1 MSILIHRQ
9 FTPEPKYP
17 VYPPYHTGLY
27 LEDYFHRYA
36 LHHGSFAR
44 KYIAV
49 SWTTMYC
56 DRHNCSPL
64 QTWLDSLPQSDQYF
78 TVCQHDDAPR
88 QTLPP
93 NTLVFS
99 AGGNVMGPN
108 IVPVPLVCSS
118 LGVTQ
123 IETNRPVLASFV
135 GSLTHPLRSELVKR
149 FGTDKDFVFSASGWS
164 PRVSSDKLGNFI
176 TTTQR
181 SVFCLA
187 PRGYG
192 KSSFR
197 MYEAFQLGAIPV
209 YISDVHYLPW
219 TDELDWSQFAV
230 LIKPE
235 QIPDLKRIL
244 LSYSPEQIAQ
254 MQTTAQQ
261 VYHKYFTLEGVC
273 GQIHKRV
280 NATT

>member
-1 MSILIHRQ
+1 
-9 FTPEPKYP
+9 
-17 VYPPYHTGLY
+17 
-27 LEDYFHRYA
+27 
-36 LHHGSFAR
+36 
-44 KYIAV
+44 
-49 SWTTMYC
+49 
-56 DRHNCSPL
+56 
-64 QTWLDSLPQSDQYF
+64 
-78 TVCQHDDAPR
+78 
-88 QTLPP
+88 
-93 NTLVFS
+93 
-99 AGGNVMGPN
+99 
-108 IVPVPLVCSS
+108 
-118 LGVTQ
+118 
-123 IETNRPVLASFV
+123 
-135 GSLTHPLRSELVKR
+135 
-149 FGTDKDFVFSASGWS
+149 
-164 PRVSSDKLGNFI
+164 
-176 TTTQR
+176 
-181 SVFCLA
+181 
-187 PRGYG
+187 
-192 KSSFR
+192 

>member
-1 MSILIHRQ
+1 
-9 FTPEPKYP
+9 
-17 VYPPYHTGLY
+17 

-36 LHHGSFAR
+36 LHHGSFAK
-44 KYIAV
+44 KYIGV
-49 SWTTMYC
+49 SWTTVYN
-56 DRHNCSPL
+56 DRHNCSTL
-64 QTWLDSLPQSDQYF
+64 QTWLNSLPRGDQYF
-78 TVCQHDDAPR
+78 TLCQHDDAPR

-99 AGGNVMGPN
+99 AGGNVMGSN

-135 GSLTHPLRSELVKR
+135 GSGTTHPLRSRLVER
-149 FGTDKDFVFSASGWS
+149 FAADKDFIFSATGWT
-164 PRVSSDKLGNFI
+164 PRVSSVKLNTFI
-176 TTTQR
+176 STTQR

-254 MQTTAQQ
+254 MQRTAQQ

-273 GQIHKRV
+273 DQIHKRV